1 MYPAYVTLPI
11 FSSENSHSDI
21 VLLFSVLFLA
31 PFCLFL
37 YFLYFLLCS
46 WLKWNCPLKIMSS
59 RTLFMASYRPRGSSF
74 LKKLIAFMMSKGQRT
89 GQGINWHCLLSGRL
103 FMCLYAILP
112 QVLLTSH
119 LTSQRFQYTDTTV
132 IPQSK
137 LNLCTIYWFHGTMQ
151 LKCAWNFVRES
162 HKCEQRWEWK
172 AWQDNEKW
180 SGMEWF
186 TSISRSAFVCYSH
199 TTDHTQAQCIYCG
212 KESINE

>member
-89 GQGINWHCLLSGRL
+89 GQGIDTVCYLAGSLCA
-103 FMCLYAILP
+103 FMQFFRRFCSP
-112 QVLLTSH
+112 LTSPH
-119 LTSQRFQYTDTTV
+119 KGFSTLT
-132 IPQSK
+132 
-137 LNLCTIYWFHGTMQ
+137 LL
-151 LKCAWNFVRES
+151 
-162 HKCEQRWEWK
+162 
-172 AWQDNEKW
+172 
-180 SGMEWF
+180 
-186 TSISRSAFVCYSH
+186 
-199 TTDHTQAQCIYCG
+199 
-212 KESINE
+212 